1 MANTTSDTYIFDKTL
16 SIDEVIQEAYERIG
30 LEPMSGN
37 NMKTARRSLNIL
49 FSEWGNRGLHYW
61 EIAAN
66 SVTLI
71 ENQNEYVFYRSPGD
85 GTSSAVQTTLSAS
98 IDNVVTTIPLVSVYG
113 FPTSG
118 TIQIGSE
125 EITYTGISLLSLTG
139 ATRGANST
147 VAASHVSGPRSRT
160 MIQLLMV

>member
-71 ENQNEYVFYRSPGD
+71 ENQNEYMFLQIPGRWN
-85 GTSSAVQTTLSAS
+85 
-98 IDNVVTTIPLVSVYG
+98 I
-113 FPTSG
+113 
-118 TIQIGSE
+118 
-125 EITYTGISLLSLTG
+125 
-139 ATRGANST
+139 
-147 VAASHVSGPRSRT
+147 
-160 MIQLLMV
+160 